1 MAQSETL
8 NLGAEGQIL
17 YDANKKSKLVAY
29 LMWLFLGWVGAHRL
43 YTRHI
48 KSGLAM
54 LATLFV
60 GYGLVLKGIWPMMQQ
75 GIEAAQKAAES
86 GEAVDPATI
95 PQPDA
100 AAVQAMVTDPLYL
113 VGMGLLLI
121 YTIWWIVDAFLIPG
135 WIRRHNTELVASLRG
150 R

>member
-1 MAQSETL
+1 
-8 NLGAEGQIL
+8 
-17 YDANKKSKLVAY
+17 
-29 LMWLFLGWVGAHRL
+29 
-43 YTRHI
+43 
-48 KSGLAM
+48 
-54 LATLFV
+54 
-60 GYGLVLKGIWPMMQQ
+60 MMQQ

>member
-54 LATLFV
+54 LATLV
-60 GYGLVLKGIWPMMQQ
+60 AGYGLVLKTMWPMMQQ
-75 GIEAAQKAAES
+75 GIDAARQAAES
-86 GEAVDPATI
+86 GEAIDPATV

-100 AAVQAMVTDPLYL
+100 AAVQAMVSDPLYL
-113 VGMGLLLI
+113 VGMGLLAI

>member
-1 MAQSETL
+1 MAQTDSL
-8 NLGAEGQIL
+8 NLGTEGQIL

-29 LMWLFLGWVGAHRL
+29 LLWIFLGWLGAHRL

-54 LATLFV
+54 LATLVV
-60 GYGLVLKGIWPMMQQ
+60 GYGLVLRGMWPMMQQ
-75 GIEAAQKAAES
+75 GIDAARKAAES
-86 GEAVDPATI
+86 GQELDPATV
-95 PQPDA
+95 PPPDA
-100 AAVQAMVTDPLYL
+100 AAVQAMISDPLYL
-113 VGMGLLLI
+113 VGMGLLAI
-121 YTIWWIVDAFLIPG
+121 YTIWWLVDAFLIPG